1 MEITFITLK
10 EELIDFVKLKL
21 NKFSVMSVKTV
32 YTCTRCDA
40 QSPKWQG
47 RCSECGAW
55 GTLTLGAKEEK
66 TATLK
71 PTVAPAEVVRLADV
85 STDENFRRLPTG
97 TSEIDRVF
105 GGGIVTGSLTLLS
118 GEPGIGK
125 STLVAQIA
133 DALAKKHKIIYTSG
147 EESLGQVK
155 LRLERLGCDLKNFN
169 FINSTDVEKIL
180 SAVEIQSA
188 DLVIIDSI
196 QTVQTPLVPQEAGS
210 LNQIRAI
217 AVRCLE
223 VAKRRNIA
231 FILIGH
237 VTKDG
242 NIAGPKSLEH
252 LVDTVLYLE
261 QETARGYQLL
271 RASKNRFG
279 STNELGVFEMT
290 NTGFKP
296 IANPS
301 SIFLEETESAG
312 GGSATS
318 CIMEGTRPF
327 LVEVQALVTKTVFG
341 YPQRKTSGFDL
352 NRLQVLAAVLNKR
365 TKFNLITQ
373 DIILNLVGG
382 LRVTDPGLDLAVSAA
397 IISSFLD
404 KSLPRNL
411 LILGEVGLGGE
422 IRPVAHLNLRIKE
435 ASKLGFKKIITPRLE
450 QAVKG
455 LEITTVKN
463 LDEAISAF
471 WS

>member
-1 MEITFITLK
+1 
-10 EELIDFVKLKL
+10 
-21 NKFSVMSVKTV
+21 MSVKTI

-47 RCSECGAW
+47 RCLECGAW
-55 GTLTLGAKEEK
+55 GTLSLATKEEK
-66 TATLK
+66 TNQKL
-71 PTVAPAEVVRLADV
+71 TVAPAEIVRLADV
-85 STDENFRRLPTG
+85 STDENFRRLETG

-125 STLVAQIA
+125 STIVAQIA

-155 LRLERLGCDLKNFN
+155 LRLERLGCNLQNFN
-169 FINSTDVEKIL
+169 FITGTDIEKIIA
-180 SAVEIQSA
+180 AVDAESPE
-188 DLVIIDSI
+188 LVIIDSI
-196 QTVQTPLVPQEAGS
+196 QTVQTSLIPQEAGS
-210 LNQIRAI
+210 LNQIRAV

-223 VAKRRNIA
+223 TAKRQNIA

-290 NTGFKP
+290 HSGFKP
-296 IANPS
+296 ITDPS
-301 SIFLEETESAG
+301 AIFLDDTVSTT

-318 CIMEGTRPF
+318 CIIEGTRPF
-327 LVEVQALVTKTVFG
+327 LLEVQALVTKTVFG

-352 NRLQVLAAVLNKR
+352 NRLQVLAAVINKR
-365 TKFNLITQ
+365 TKFNLTNQ
-373 DIILNLVGG
+373 DIILNMVGG
-382 LRVTDPGLDLAVSAA
+382 LRITDPGLDLAVCAA
-397 IISSFLD
+397 IVSSFLD
-404 KSLPRNL
+404 KPLNRQT
-411 LILGEVGLGGE
+411 LIIGEVGLGGE
-422 IRPVAHLNLRIKE
+422 IRPVSHMNIRIKE
-435 ASKLGFKKIITPRLE
+435 AIKLGFKKIITPRFDQE
-450 QAVKG
+450 VKG
-455 LEITTVKN
+455 LKTTMVKN
-463 LDEAISAF
+463 LDEAISAL
-471 WS
+471 WT

>member
-1 MEITFITLK
+1 
-10 EELIDFVKLKL
+10 
-21 NKFSVMSVKTV
+21 MSVKTI

-47 RCSECGAW
+47 RCLECGAW
-55 GTLTLGAKEEK
+55 GTLSLGTKEEK
-66 TATLK
+66 NNTK
-71 PTVAPAEVVRLADV
+71 PSIAPAEIVRLADV
-85 STDENFRRLPTG
+85 STDENFRRLETG

-125 STLVAQIA
+125 STIVAQIA
-133 DALAKKHKIIYTSG
+133 EAIGKKHKIIYTSG

-155 LRLERLGCDLKNFN
+155 LRLERLGCNLQNFN
-169 FINSTDVEKIL
+169 FINATDIEKII
-180 SAVEIQSA
+180 SAVEIESPE
-188 DLVIIDSI
+188 LVIIDSI
-196 QTVQTPLVPQEAGS
+196 QTVQTSLIPQEAGS
-210 LNQIRAI
+210 LNQIRAV

-223 VAKRRNIA
+223 TAKKRNIA

-290 NTGFKP
+290 HTGFKP
-296 IANPS
+296 ILNPS
-301 SIFLEETESAG
+301 AIFLDDTVSTT

-318 CIMEGTRPF
+318 CIIEGTRPF
-327 LVEVQALVTKTVFG
+327 LIEVQALVTKTVFG

-352 NRLQVLAAVLNKR
+352 NRLQVLAAVINKR
-365 TKFNLITQ
+365 TKFNLTNQ
-373 DIILNLVGG
+373 DIILNMVGG
-382 LRVTDPGLDLAVSAA
+382 LRITDPGLDLAVCAA

-404 KSLPRNL
+404 KPLDRQT
-411 LILGEVGLGGE
+411 LIIGEVGLGGE
-422 IRPVAHLNLRIKE
+422 IRPVSHMNIRIKE
-435 ASKLGFKKIITPRLE
+435 AAKLGFKKIITPRFDQE
-450 QAVKG
+450 VKG
-455 LEITTVKN
+455 IKTTIVKN
-463 LDEAISAF
+463 LDEAISAL
-471 WS
+471 WT

>member
-1 MEITFITLK
+1 
-10 EELIDFVKLKL
+10 
-21 NKFSVMSVKTV
+21 MSVKTI

-47 RCSECGAW
+47 RCLECGAW
-55 GTLTLGAKEEK
+55 GTLSLGTKEEK
-66 TATLK
+66 TNQKLS
-71 PTVAPAEVVRLADV
+71 VAPAEIVRLADV
-85 STDENFRRLPTG
+85 STDENFRRLETG

-133 DALAKKHKIIYTSG
+133 DPLAKKHTIIYSSG

-155 LRLERLGCDLKNFN
+155 LRLERLGCNLQNFN
-169 FINSTDVEKIL
+169 FINGTDIEKIIA
-180 SAVEIQSA
+180 AVETESPE
-188 DLVIIDSI
+188 LVIIDSI
-196 QTVQTPLVPQEAGS
+196 QTVQTNLIPQEAGS
-210 LNQIRAI
+210 LNQIRAV

-223 VAKRRNIA
+223 TAKRRNIA

-290 NTGFKP
+290 HTGFKP
-296 IANPS
+296 ITNPS
-301 SIFLEETESAG
+301 AIFLDDTISTT

-318 CIMEGTRPF
+318 CIIEGTRPF
-327 LVEVQALVTKTVFG
+327 LLEVQALVTKTVFG

-352 NRLQVLAAVLNKR
+352 NRLQVLAAVINKR
-365 TKFNLITQ
+365 TKFNLTNQ
-373 DIILNLVGG
+373 DIILNMVGG
-382 LRVTDPGLDLAVSAA
+382 LRITDPGLDLAVCAA
-397 IISSFLD
+397 IVSSFLD
-404 KSLPRNL
+404 KPLDRQI
-411 LILGEVGLGGE
+411 LIIGEVGLGGE
-422 IRPVAHLNLRIKE
+422 IRPVSHMNIRIKE
-435 ASKLGFKKIITPRLE
+435 AAKLGFKKIITPRFDQE
-450 QAVKG
+450 VKG
-455 LEITTVKN
+455 LKSIIVKN
-463 LDEAISAF
+463 LDEAISAL